1 MIDTVKMIAYRSET
15 VMVHIPGD
23 CDRHS
28 DAIATAVPI

>member
-1 MIDTVKMIAYRSET
+1 
-15 VMVHIPGD
+15 MVGENLPFLVEFALLHIPGD